1 MSVKILI
8 DKVTSKLQ
16 QSHPTTHSKYV
27 PKSPLHPAVCCYQ
40 ADALPDFLRVLVRV
54 VIENDGSI
62 QDFDES
68 NFAMTRRNEEAK
80 GEVVCKGVE
89 ESDQKADKGLTACK
103 ITLT

>member
-1 MSVKILI
+1 MGTIHKHSTQSRNLDIIKLI
-8 DKVTSKLQ
+8 SK
-16 QSHPTTHSKYV
+16 
-27 PKSPLHPAVCCYQ
+27 
-40 ADALPDFLRVLVRV
+40 DALPDFLREFVREV
-54 VIENDGSI
+54 KKNDGSI